1 MSSENTPMSIL
12 LVDDETPVCDVLCR
26 MLGDEGYMVLCARN
40 PDQAIELTRNY
51 PGEIALLVT
60 DMVLPGIN
68 GKDLAEQI
76 NMLRP
81 SIRVLFISGYPG
93 EAMLIEPLRKQGAQF
108 LHKPFPKRLF
118 LDTVRSMLAQI
129 TS

>member
-1 MSSENTPMSIL
+1 MRSENAPMSLL
-12 LVDDETPVCDVLCR
+12 LVEDEAPVCDVLCR
-26 MLGDEGYMVLCARN
+26 MLVDEGYAVLCARK
-40 PDQAIELTRNY
+40 PDEGIELARSY
-51 PGEIALLVT
+51 PGQIALLVT

-68 GKDLAEQI
+68 GRDLAEQI
-76 NMLRP
+76 KILRP

-118 LDTVRSMLAQI
+118 LETVRSMLAQV